1 MLYSLIFLQLRS
13 EFRSLVAGA
22 GTDGG
27 VPYLAEQLHQTNHET
42 VYLDFSIQSMKIAQF
57 KATMRGSMNI
67 IWVVDCLESIP
78 KLGLGKFD
86 FIGCTGVLHH
96 LKSPLKGL
104 KIINEAQ
111 IGHGGAN
118 LMVYGTYGRTGVYQV
133 QKLLQTIGMRDT
145 GLLRELEIAKSI
157 LKILPEDH
165 SFNHLPFNEDM
176 KMGHAGI
183 YDLLLHKRDTSFDVA
198 GLHKWLHEGGYDFVD
213 YAMPGNSISLSLNA
227 QISDTLLYRKLI
239 LIRPLVQQA
248 VAELVSGH
256 TLLFWLYAS
265 KQGDPVA
272 QLTIKENAIY
282 ALGAPIGF
290 RHVINSDNN
299 YYQYRNQTFVVARL
313 TRTQIEESS
322 ELYNNYSPSKPRVL
336 AEIKWPSTEFNN
348 YVLDTLARPPRRP
361 ETLRSLYSKYM
372 ERSKSNL
379 TIKQAT
385 EMLLDLYSYI
395 KGIGIFHI
403 RHQYIPSFSL
413 TCCVNQYSLFG
424 KDAGSLNY
432 IYT

>member
-1 MLYSLIFLQLRS
+1 MLYGLKFLQLRS

-67 IWVVDCLESIP
+67 IWVVDWLESIP

-133 QKLLQTIGMRDT
+133 QKLFQTIGMRDT

-198 GLHKWLHEGGYDFVD
+198 REGG
-213 YAMPGNSISLSLNA
+213 L
-227 QISDTLLYRKLI
+227 
-239 LIRPLVQQA
+239 
-248 VAELVSGH
+248 
-256 TLLFWLYAS
+256 
-265 KQGDPVA
+265 
-272 QLTIKENAIY
+272 
-282 ALGAPIGF
+282 
-290 RHVINSDNN
+290 
-299 YYQYRNQTFVVARL
+299 
-313 TRTQIEESS
+313 
-322 ELYNNYSPSKPRVL
+322 
-336 AEIKWPSTEFNN
+336 
-348 YVLDTLARPPRRP
+348 
-361 ETLRSLYSKYM
+361 
-372 ERSKSNL
+372 
-379 TIKQAT
+379 
-385 EMLLDLYSYI
+385 
-395 KGIGIFHI
+395 
-403 RHQYIPSFSL
+403 
-413 TCCVNQYSLFG
+413 
-424 KDAGSLNY
+424 
-432 IYT
+432 